1 MQNQYDLKRYAVLY
15 VDDEEK
21 ALKYFEKSFSD
32 EFRILTA
39 SSAAEGLKLIEQH
52 GDDIGVLLSDQRM
65 PGEKGVQLLERVR
78 QSRPRLVRMM
88 VTAYADY
95 DATVDA
101 VNLGNIF
108 RYVSKPIHMEDM
120 RNTLHRAMEFYIL
133 QQEHHDLLREKL
145 SVLQNMLVTD
155 RVLGLGIVA
164 AGLGQNLRQPLRA
177 VHAFLDLTPGR
188 LGQSSFDLDRLRDA
202 SFWRD
207 FHGHVVKQAG
217 SIATLL
223 GDLQNGQ
230 AGTAGS
236 TVDAATIKAVLA
248 SHKDAFTTKGIE
260 LVDNVDSALPAI
272 QTDAAAVIKML
283 ELLLQTE
290 GALLSSGAKVTLSAE
305 GIKDGADAGSLR
317 LTLTDSASGLPA
329 ATLRSVLDPFATQ
342 EDAQATPGLSLLG
355 ACFLAS
361 HLGGSIR
368 APRGAQNTRLDITL
382 PATAPAPQSTT
393 DGSREFITNVL
404 MNDIL
409 WERLLPNV

>member
-32 EFRILTA
+32 EFRIFTA
-39 SSAAEGLKLIEQH
+39 NSAAEGLKLIEQH

-164 AGLGQNLRQPLRA
+164 AGLGRDLRQPLRA

-188 LGQSSFDLDRLRDA
+188 LGQSGFDLDRLRDA
-202 SFWRD
+202 TFWRE

-223 GDLQNGQ
+223 GEIQTGP
-230 AGTAGS
+230 AAIVS
-236 TVDAATIKAVLA
+236 SVDAAAIKAVLA
-248 SHKDAFTTKGIE
+248 TQKPNFSAKSIE
-260 LVDNVDSALPAI
+260 LVDNVDPALPAI
-272 QTDAAAVIKML
+272 QTDFAAFTKML

-290 GALLSSGAKVTLSAE
+290 SSLLASGAKVTLSAE
-305 GIKDGADAGSLR
+305 GTAEGVR
-317 LTLTDSASGLPA
+317 LTLTDSASGLPG
-329 ATLRSVLDPFATQ
+329 ATLRAVLDPFATQ
-342 EDAQATPGLSLLG
+342 ETEQATPGLTLLG

-368 APRGAQNTRLDITL
+368 TPRGAQNTKIEITL
-382 PATAPAPQSTT
+382 PTTAAAPQSTV

>member
-32 EFRILTA
+32 EFRIFTA
-39 SSAAEGLKLIEQH
+39 NSAAEGLKVIEQH

-88 VTAYADY
+88 VTAFADY

-108 RYVSKPIHMEDM
+108 RYIAKPIHMDDM

-164 AGLGQNLRQPLRA
+164 AGLGRNLRQPLRA

-188 LGQSSFDLDRLRDA
+188 LGQSGFDLDRLRDA
-202 SFWRD
+202 TFWRD

-223 GDLQNGQ
+223 GDIQSGQ
-230 AGTAGS
+230 AAPAS
-236 TVDAATIKAVLA
+236 AVDSAAIKAVLA
-248 SHKDAFTTKGIE
+248 TQKPDFSGKGIE
-260 LVDNVDSALPAI
+260 LVDNVDPALPAI
-272 QTDAAAVIKML
+272 QTDFAAFTKML

-305 GIKDGADAGSLR
+305 GTADGVR
-317 LTLTDSASGLPA
+317 LTLTDSASGLPS
-329 ATLRSVLDPFATQ
+329 ATLRAVLDPFATQ
-342 EDAQATPGLSLLG
+342 ETAQATPGLTLLG

-361 HLGGSIR
+361 HLGGTIR
-368 APRGAQNTRLDITL
+368 VPRGAQTTKIEITL
-382 PATAPAPQSTT
+382 PAAAATPQSTVE
-393 DGSREFITNVL
+393 GSREFITNVL

>member
-32 EFRILTA
+32 EFRIFTA
-39 SSAAEGLKLIEQH
+39 NSAAEGLRLIEQH

-88 VTAYADY
+88 VTAFADY

-108 RYVSKPIHMEDM
+108 RYIAKPIHMDDM

-202 SFWRD
+202 TFWRD

-217 SIATLL
+217 GIATLL
-223 GDLQNGQ
+223 GELQSGQ
-230 AGTAGS
+230 PGAAGS
-236 TVDAATIKAVLA
+236 NVDAATIKSVLA
-248 SHKDAFTTKGIE
+248 TQKDAFTAKGIE
-260 LVDNVDSALPAI
+260 LVDNVDAALPTI
-272 QTDAAAVIKML
+272 QTDAASFARML

-290 GALLSSGAKVTLSAE
+290 AALLSSGAKVTLSAE
-305 GIKDGADAGSLR
+305 ATAEGVR
-317 LTLTDSASGLPA
+317 LTLTDTASGLPA

-342 EDAQATPGLSLLG
+342 EDAQAAPGLTLLG
-355 ACFLAS
+355 SCFLVS
-361 HLGGSIR
+361 HLGGTIR
-368 APRGAQNTRLDITL
+368 TPRGAQNTKIEITL
-382 PATAPAPQSTT
+382 PAAAPAPQSTT

>member
-39 SSAAEGLKLIEQH
+39 SSAADGLKLIEQH
-52 GDDIGVLLSDQRM
+52 GDEIGVLLSDQRM

-95 DATVDA
+95 NATVDA
-101 VNLGNIF
+101 VNLGSIF
-108 RYVSKPIHMEDM
+108 RYISKPIQMDDM

-164 AGLGQNLRQPLRA
+164 AGLGQKLRQPLRA

-188 LGQSSFDLDRLRDA
+188 LGESSFELDRLRDA
-202 SFWRD
+202 TFWRE
-207 FHGHVVKQAG
+207 FHTHVVKQAG
-217 SIATLL
+217 QIADLL
-223 GDLQNGQ
+223 GNIQSGQ
-230 AGTAGS
+230 DAAGAVDAGS
-236 TVDAATIKAVLA
+236 LKAFIAAQQP
-248 SHKDAFTTKGIE
+248 AFAAQGIE
-260 LVDNVDSALPAI
+260 LAEAVDSAIPAL
-272 QTDAAAVIKML
+272 QTDAGAVKKVL

-290 GALLSSGAKVTLSAE
+290 LGLLPSGSKVTLSAQGISE
-305 GIKDGADAGSLR
+305 GPDAGSVR
-317 LTLTDSASGLPA
+317 FTLTDTAAGLPSA
-329 ATLRSVLDPFATQ
+329 ALRSVLDPFCTQ
-342 EDAQATPGLSLLG
+342 GDDAKVTPGLNLLG
-355 ACFLAS
+355 ACFLVS
-361 HLGGSIR
+361 HLGGRIT
-368 APRGAQNTRLDITL
+368 APRGSQTTKIEVVL
-382 PATAPAPQSTT
+382 PATPPAPLPTPE
-393 DGSREFITNVL
+393 GSREFITNVL

-409 WERLLPNV
+409 WERLLPNG

>member
-32 EFRILTA
+32 EFRIFTA
-39 SSAAEGLKLIEQH
+39 NSAAEGLKIIEQH

-88 VTAYADY
+88 VTAFADY

-108 RYVSKPIHMEDM
+108 RYIAKPIHMDDM

-188 LGQSSFDLDRLRDA
+188 LGQSGFDLDRLRDA
-202 SFWRD
+202 TFWRE

-223 GDLQNGQ
+223 GEIQSGP
-230 AGTAGS
+230 AATIS
-236 TVDAATIKAVLA
+236 SVDAAAIKAVLA
-248 SHKDAFTTKGIE
+248 TQKPSFSAKGIE
-260 LVDNVDSALPAI
+260 LVDNVDAALPAI
-272 QTDAAAVIKML
+272 QTDFAAFTKML

-290 GALLSSGAKVTLSAE
+290 SSLLASGAKVTLSAE
-305 GIKDGADAGSLR
+305 GTADGVR
-317 LTLTDSASGLPA
+317 LTLADSASGLPA
-329 ATLRSVLDPFATQ
+329 ATLRAVLDPFATQ
-342 EDAQATPGLSLLG
+342 ETAQATPGLTLLG

-361 HLGGSIR
+361 HLGGTIR
-368 APRGAQNTRLDITL
+368 TPRGAQTTKIEIAF
-382 PATAPAPQSTT
+382 PAAAPAPQSTV

>member
-32 EFRILTA
+32 EFRIFTA
-39 SSAAEGLKLIEQH
+39 NSAAEGLRLIEEH

-95 DATVDA
+95 NATVDA

-108 RYVSKPIHMEDM
+108 RYISKPIQMDDM

-155 RVLGLGIVA
+155 RVLGLGVVA
-164 AGLGQNLRQPLRA
+164 AGLGQKLRQPLRA
-177 VHAFLDLTPGR
+177 LHSFLDLTPGR
-188 LGQSSFDLDRLRDA
+188 LGDSGFDLDRLRDA
-202 SFWRD
+202 TFWRE

-217 SIATLL
+217 QIGTLL
-223 GDLQNGQ
+223 GELQNGEPGPVQSVEAATLKSAIAAQQ
-230 AGTAGS
+230 AAFSAKGVTLVDA
-236 TVDAATIKAVLA
+236 VDAALPSLA
-248 SHKDAFTTKGIE
+248 A
-260 LVDNVDSALPAI
+260 DSA
-272 QTDAAAVIKML
+272 AVQKIVD
-283 ELLLQTE
+283 LLLKTE
-290 GALLSSGAKVTLSAE
+290 LTLRSAGSQVTLSAE
-305 GIKDGADAGSLR
+305 AVKEGADAGAVR
-317 LTLTDSASGLPA
+317 LTLTDSANGLPSS
-329 ATLRSVLDPFATQ
+329 TLRSVLDPFFTQ
-342 EDAQATPGLSLLG
+342 EDAESSPGLTLLG
-355 ACFLAS
+355 ACFLIS
-361 HLGGSIR
+361 HLGGRIS
-368 APRGAQNTRLDITL
+368 APRGSTTTKVEVIL
-382 PATAPAPQSTT
+382 PAHAPAALSTAE
-393 DGSREFITNVL
+393 GSREFITNVL

-409 WERLLPNV
+409 WERLLPNG

>member
-21 ALKYFEKSFSD
+21 ALKYFEKSFGD

-39 SSAAEGLKLIEQH
+39 SSAAEGLKLVEEH
-52 GDDIGVLLSDQRM
+52 GEDIGVLLSDQRM

-101 VNLGNIF
+101 VNLGSIF
-108 RYVSKPIHMEDM
+108 RYISKPIHMDDM

-133 QQEHHDLLREKL
+133 QQEHHELMREKL

-164 AGLGQNLRQPLRA
+164 AGLGQKLRQPLRA

-188 LGQSSFDLDRLRDA
+188 LGQSNFELDRLRDA
-202 SFWRD
+202 TFWRE

-217 SIATLL
+217 QIADLL
-223 GDLQNGQ
+223 GDLQVGQ
-230 AGTAGS
+230 GTDQS
-236 TVDAATIKAVLA
+236 VDASALKAA
-248 SHKDAFTTKGIE
+248 IAAQQAAFAAKGIE
-260 LVDNVDSALPAI
+260 LVDAVEAGATAL
-272 QTDAAAVIKML
+272 QNDAAAVGKMI
-283 ELLLQTE
+283 ELLLKTE
-290 GALLSSGAKVTLSAE
+290 LALLSSGSKVTLSAQAVT
-305 GIKDGADAGSLR
+305 DGADAGAVK
-317 LTLTDSASGLPA
+317 LTLTDTAAGLPS
-329 ATLRSVLDPFATQ
+329 ATLRAVLDPFCTQ
-342 EDAQATPGLSLLG
+342 EDAQATPGLTLLG
-355 ACFLAS
+355 ACFLVA
-361 HLGGSIR
+361 HLGGRIT
-368 APRGAQNTRLDITL
+368 APRGAQNTKLEIVL
-382 PATAPAPQSTT
+382 PAKAPTPLSTME
-393 DGSREFITNVL
+393 GSREFVTNVL

-409 WERLLPNV
+409 WERLLPNG

>member
-32 EFRILTA
+32 EFRIFTA
-39 SSAAEGLKLIEQH
+39 NSAAEGLKLIEQH

-188 LGQSSFDLDRLRDA
+188 LGQSGFDLDRLRDA
-202 SFWRD
+202 TFWRE

-217 SIATLL
+217 SIASLL
-223 GDLQNGQ
+223 GEIQTGQ
-230 AGTAGS
+230 AATIS
-236 TVDAATIKAVLA
+236 SVDAAAIKAVIA
-248 SHKDAFTTKGIE
+248 TQKPNFSAKGIE
-260 LVDNVDSALPAI
+260 LVDNVDAALPAI
-272 QTDAAAVIKML
+272 QTDFAAFTKML

-290 GALLSSGAKVTLSAE
+290 SSLLASGAKVTLSAE
-305 GIKDGADAGSLR
+305 GTAEGMR

-329 ATLRSVLDPFATQ
+329 ATLRAVLDPFATQ
-342 EDAQATPGLSLLG
+342 QDGQATPGLTLLG
-355 ACFLAS
+355 ASFLAS
-361 HLGGSIR
+361 HLGGRIT
-368 APRGAQNTRLDITL
+368 APRAAQNTKIEIAL
-382 PATAPAPQSTT
+382 PAAAPAPQSTT

>member
-39 SSAAEGLKLIEQH
+39 SSAAEGIKLIEQH

-188 LGQSSFDLDRLRDA
+188 LGQSGFDLDRLRDA
-202 SFWRD
+202 TFWRE

-223 GDLQNGQ
+223 GDLQTGQ
-230 AGTAGS
+230 PGAAGQS
-236 TVDAATIKAVLA
+236 VDATTLKTVFAAQKTALA
-248 SHKDAFTTKGIE
+248 SKEIE
-260 LVDNVDSALPAI
+260 LVDNVDPALPAI
-272 QTDAAAVIKML
+272 QADAATVQKFL

-290 GALLSSGAKVTLSAE
+290 AALLSAGAKVTLSAE
-305 GIKDGADAGSLR
+305 SIKEGADAGAVR
-317 LTLTDSASGLPA
+317 ITLADSASGLPA
-329 ATLRSVLDPFATQ
+329 ATLRSVLDPFCTQ
-342 EDAQATPGLSLLG
+342 EDTQTTPGLTLLG
-355 ACFLAS
+355 ACFLVS

-368 APRGAQNTRLDITL
+368 APRGAQNTKIEITL
-382 PATAPAPQSTT
+382 PAAAPAPQSTT

>member
-21 ALKYFEKSFSD
+21 ALKYFEKAFSD

-39 SSAAEGLKLIEQH
+39 SSAADGLKLIEQH

-65 PGEKGVQLLERVR
+65 PGEKGIQLLERAR

-88 VTAYADY
+88 VTAYADFSV
-95 DATVDA
+95 TVDA
-101 VNLGNIF
+101 VNLGSIF
-108 RYVSKPIHMEDM
+108 RYISKPIQMDDM

-155 RVLGLGIVA
+155 RVLGLGVVA
-164 AGLGQNLRQPLRA
+164 AGLGQTLRQPLRGL
-177 VHAFLDLTPGR
+177 HSFLDLTPGR
-188 LGQSSFDLDRLRDA
+188 LGQSGFDLDRLRDA

-207 FHGHVVKQAG
+207 FHGHIVKQAG
-217 SIATLL
+217 SIGGLL
-223 GDLQNGQ
+223 GDLQSGGGAVQ
-230 AGTAGS
+230 A
-236 TVDAATIKAVLA
+236 VDAAAIKAVIAAQKPALA
-248 SHKDAFTTKGIE
+248 AKGIE
-260 LVDNVDSALPAI
+260 LVDAVSDSLPAL
-272 QTDAAAVIKML
+272 QTDAAALEKLL

-290 GALLSSGAKVTLSAE
+290 AALLPSGAKVTLAAA
-305 GIKDGADAGSLR
+305 GISEGADAGSLR
-317 LTLTDSASGLPA
+317 ITLTDSSTGLPS
-329 ATLRSVLDPFATQ
+329 ATLRSVLDPFCTQ
-342 EDAQATPGLSLLG
+342 EDASTPPGLSLLG

-361 HLGGSIR
+361 HLGGRVS
-368 APRGAQNTRLDITL
+368 APRGAQNTQIEILL
-382 PATAPAPQSTT
+382 PAAPAQPQSTV